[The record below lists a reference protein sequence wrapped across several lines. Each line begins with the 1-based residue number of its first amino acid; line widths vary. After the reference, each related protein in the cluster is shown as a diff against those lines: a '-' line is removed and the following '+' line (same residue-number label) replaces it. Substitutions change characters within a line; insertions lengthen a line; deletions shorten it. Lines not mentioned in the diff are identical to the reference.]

1 MTYRIAHVERLPAAA
16 WRALTDLSIMDN
28 SGYQSSLKRI
38 PMKRYRVVRA
48 QMRDQQ
54 SRIKEHSFAAW
65 SGTRL
70 IGGSVAIEARP
81 GVLFMQTSAVHPD
94 FRRQGVYTAM
104 VRHIVDWSREQGFYE
119 LTSKHHA
126 TNNPV
131 LIAKLRLGFTIVGME
146 LVPEWGPL
154 VMLALPLD
162 PGRAD
167 LYRFRA
173 GAIAQLPELEE

>member
-1 MTYRIAHVERLPAAA
+1 MTHRIEQVEQLPEEA
-16 WRALTDLSIMDN
+16 WKALTDLSIMAN
-28 SGYQSSLKRI
+28 SGYMSSLRRL
-38 PMKRYRVVRA
+38 PMQRYEVVRA
-48 QMRDQQ
+48 QMRDQR
-54 SRIKEHSFAAW
+54 SRTKQYSFAAW

-70 IGGSVAIEARP
+70 IGGSVAIEGRP

-104 VRHIVDWSREQGFYE
+104 VRHIIDWSREQGFYE

-131 LIAKLRLGFTIVGME
+131 LIAKLQLGFTIVGME

-154 VMLALPLD
+154 VLLALPLD
-162 PGRAD
+162 PGRAA

-173 GAIAQLPELEE
+173 GATARPPEPAD